1 MIDKYDLRF
10 AIQDFMP
17 ELKTLDRSDVLELIM
32 NMKEAERPKIQVWAV
47 TDNTV
52 PLSLGLF
59 EDITEFRIPIKLF
72 KDNVIIEFED
82 DTTNSNNL

>member
-17 ELKTLDRSDVLELIM
+17 ELKTLDRSAILELIE
-32 NMKEAERPKIQVWAV
+32 NFKEPERTKVQVWAIA
-47 TDNTV
+47 DNTV
-52 PLSLGLF
+52 PLSLGLY

-72 KDNVIIEFED
+72 KDNVTIEFEN
-82 DTTNSNNL
+82 DTTD